1 VTVDVILPVAGFGT
15 RLRPHTWSKP
25 KPLVPVA
32 GKPMLQHVLDRV
44 MVANP
49 DKLVFIT
56 GYLGDHIEAWARA
69 TYDVDLAFV
78 EQPEM
83 LGQTDAIVRTRDLVS
98 DDALIL
104 FPDML
109 FEADF
114 TNMRDHGVDGI
125 AFTKEVEDPSAYGIA
140 VLADDGHIT
149 KLIEKPTEP
158 VSRLAVM
165 GIYYVRHM
173 ADLYAAIDRQIEQKL
188 MLKGEY
194 FLADAIQ
201 LMIDDGKT
209 FVTRNVPVWEDCGNP
224 DALLQTNRYLLDN
237 GSATER
243 SVKDGAVIQPSYV
256 HPDADISGSV
266 VGPYASVSAG
276 VTLRNC
282 VVTDSIVSENA
293 VIDGVVVDHSVIGVK
308 AELTGAPQ
316 RFDIGDNA
324 KVRV

>member
-1 VTVDVILPVAGFGT
+1 VDVILPVAGFGT

-32 GKPMLQHVLDRV
+32 GKPMLEHVLDRV

-56 GYLGDHIEAWARA
+56 GYLGEQIEAWARA

-83 LGQTDAIVRTRDLVS
+83 LGQTDAILRTRELVS

-109 FEADF
+109 FETDF
-114 TNMRDHGVDGI
+114 SGMRDAGVDGI
-125 AFTKEVEDPSAYGIA
+125 AFTKTVDDPSAYGIA
-140 VLADDGHIT
+140 VLDDQGHVT
-149 KLIEKPTEP
+149 QLIEKPSDP
-158 VSRLAVM
+158 VSRLAVI
-165 GIYYVRHM
+165 GIYYIRHM
-173 ADLYAAIDRQIEQKL
+173 ADLYDAMDRQVAQKK

-201 LMIDDGKT
+201 IMLDDGKA
-209 FVTRNVPVWEDCGNP
+209 FVTRDVPVWEDCGNP
-224 DALLQTNRYLLDN
+224 DALLQTNRYLLDH
-237 GSATER
+237 GSATETT
-243 SVKDGAVIQPSYV
+243 VTDGAVIQPSYV
-256 HPDADISGSV
+256 HPEADISGSV

-276 VTLRNC
+276 ARLRSC
-282 VVTDSIVSENA
+282 VVSDSIVSENA
-293 VIDGVVVDHSVIGVK
+293 SIEGLVIDHSVIGTK
-308 AELTGAPQ
+308 AELTGVPM
-316 RFDIGDNA
+316 RFDVGDNS
-324 KVRV
+324 KVRA

>member
-1 VTVDVILPVAGFGT
+1 VDVILPVAGFGT

-25 KPLVPVA
+25 KPLVPVG
-32 GKPMLQHVLDRV
+32 GKPMLEHVLDRV
-44 MVANP
+44 MVTNP
-49 DKLVFIT
+49 NKLVFIT
-56 GYLGDHIEAWARA
+56 GYLGDKIEEWARA

-78 EQPEM
+78 NQPEM
-83 LGQTDAIVRTRDLVS
+83 LGQTDAIVRTRDIVK

-114 TNMRDHGVDGI
+114 ANMRDLGVDGI
-125 AFTKEVEDPSAYGIA
+125 AFTKKVEDPSAYGIA
-140 VLADDGHIT
+140 VLDDDGHVT
-149 KLIEKPTEP
+149 KLIEKPTDP
-158 VSRLAVM
+158 VSHLAVM

-173 ADLYAAIDRQIEQKL
+173 ADLYGAIDRQIDQKL

-224 DALLQTNRYLLDN
+224 DALLQTNRYLLDH
-237 GSATER
+237 GSANEPSIR
-243 SVKDGAVIQPSYV
+243 YGAVVQPSYV
-256 HPDADISGSV
+256 HPDANITGSI

-276 VTLRNC
+276 ATIRNS
-282 VVTDSIVSENA
+282 VVTDSIVSEGA
-293 VIDGVVVDHSVIGVK
+293 TVEGVVIDHSVVGSK
-308 AELTGAPQ
+308 AEVTGTPRQ
-316 RFDIGDNA
+316 FDIGDNS
-324 KVRV
+324 KVCV

>member
-1 VTVDVILPVAGFGT
+1 VDVILPVAGFGT

-32 GKPMLQHVLDRV
+32 GKPMLEHVLDRV
-44 MVANP
+44 MEANP
-49 DKLVFIT
+49 EKLVFIT
-56 GYLGDHIEAWARA
+56 GYLGDQIEAWARK
-69 TYDVDLAFV
+69 TYDVELAFV

-83 LGQTDAIVRTRDLVS
+83 LGQTDAILRTRDIVK

-114 TNMRDHGVDGI
+114 TGMRDLGVDGI

-140 VLADDGHIT
+140 VLDDEGHIT
-149 KLIEKPTEP
+149 KLIEKPSEP
-158 VSRLAVM
+158 VSHLAVI
-165 GIYYVRHM
+165 GIYYIRHM
-173 ADLYAAIDRQIEQKL
+173 PELYAAMDQQIAQKK

-201 LMIDDGKT
+201 LLLDGGKT

-224 DALLQTNRYLLDN
+224 DALLHTNRYLLDN
-237 GSATER
+237 GSAVEMD
-243 SVKDGAVIQPSYV
+243 VKDGVVVQPSYV

-266 VGPYASVSAG
+266 VGPYASISAG
-276 VTLRNC
+276 ATLRNC
-282 VVTDSIVSENA
+282 IVTDSIVSESATIDGA
-293 VIDGVVVDHSVIGVK
+293 VIDHSVIGTR
-308 AELTGAPQ
+308 AEVTGTPQ
-316 RFDIGDNA
+316 RFDIGDNT

>member
-1 VTVDVILPVAGFGT
+1 MDVILPVAGFGT

-32 GKPMLQHVLDRV
+32 GKPMLEHVLDRV

-56 GYLGDHIEAWARA
+56 GYLGEQIEEWARA
-69 TYDVDLAFV
+69 TYDVELAFV

-83 LGQTDAIVRTRDLVS
+83 LGQTDAILRTREIVN

-109 FEADF
+109 FETDF
-114 TNMRDHGVDGI
+114 TGLRDAGVDGI

-140 VLADDGHIT
+140 VLNDEGHVT
-149 KLIEKPTEP
+149 QLIEKPSDP
-158 VSRLAVM
+158 VSHLAVI
-165 GIYYVRHM
+165 GIYYIRHA
-173 ADLYAAIDRQIEQKL
+173 ADLFDAMDRQIDQGK

-201 LMIDDGKT
+201 IMLDDGKT
-209 FVTRNVPVWEDCGNP
+209 FVTRDVPVWEDCGNP
-224 DALLQTNRYLLDN
+224 DALLHTNRYLLDN
-237 GSATER
+237 GSATD
-243 SVKDGAVIQPSYV
+243 VKVTDGAVIQPSYV
-256 HPDADISGSV
+256 HPEADISGSV
-266 VGPYASVSAG
+266 VGPYASVGAG
-276 VTLRNC
+276 ASLRGC
-282 VVTDSIVSENA
+282 VVSDSIVSEGA
-293 VIDGVVVDHSVIGVK
+293 TVEGVVIDHSVVGAK
-308 AELTGAPQ
+308 AEVTGSARQ
-316 RFDIGDNA
+316 IDIGDNS